1 MNSKSINNNLLNNIN
16 NDEQRAF
23 EYLSSIN
30 EQWAKLFLNMLL
42 DSRDKISQRLIS
54 SLHRENLVESR
65 SRSKII
71 SNQDLNI
78 EHLPANSKLLSIAFP
93 ELNKTLYATITGE
106 HAFDRLDVQGPF
118 YIAHNGSYNRVQHP
132 NEILNIILTISPEL
146 DNEAS
151 TQFYEDLNNSVT
163 NMAIAL
169 SYQAYTL
176 KNNKNS
182 LYDLIIKSEDSYLSS
197 EQFVIEG
204 HPIHPGAK
212 LRKGMTPETVINFSA
227 EFGNAISLQFV
238 LIHKSIAK
246 AQTYIEEENDLLFRL
261 FEGLEAA
268 VMDHVGRDQANQYYV
283 MVVHPWQY
291 DHILL
296 QEYKEELNTKKVMP
310 IDYQQSYY
318 AGLSFRTLMP
328 KYPEKSPYIK
338 LSTNVHITGEIR
350 TLSEQTT
357 INGPQVTR
365 ILNDI
370 KQNDSLFKH
379 INADTI
385 DELAGIHFYNSLDE
399 TTIRTKRSEQLG
411 TLFRTNI
418 YQLIKND
425 TTPIIPSALVA
436 STIYNDEPLI
446 VSLINKY
453 KEKNK
458 LPTFEIAALS
468 WIQQYIQAL
477 IDITIPLYVKYGIAL
492 EAHLQNSIATFTEDG
507 LLDTLYI
514 RDFEGLRIDQMHLN
528 KMGYST
534 AQFHEKS
541 LILSDQPQTVFNKV
555 FYSSIQNHLGEL
567 IVSITKSSEHS
578 NFETQL
584 WQLIRDILIA
594 KLNVIAHDMEDQQRV
609 ENIKSILLAPKIDY
623 KCVTTMRLTD
633 EADYYTYIKVSNPL
647 YQG

>member
-1 MNSKSINNNLLNNIN
+1 MNSKSINNNLLNKMN
-16 NDEQRAF
+16 NDEQHAF
-23 EYLSSIN
+23 DYLLSIN
-30 EQWAKLFLNMLL
+30 EQWAQLFLNMLL
-42 DSRDKISQRLIS
+42 ESRDKISQRLIS
-54 SLHRENLVESR
+54 SLHRENLIDSR
-65 SRSKII
+65 SYSKII

-78 EHLPANSKLLSIAFP
+78 VHLPANSKLLSIAFP
-93 ELNKTLYATITGE
+93 KVNKTLYATITGN

-118 YIAHNGSYNRVQHP
+118 YIEENGNYNRVQHP

-146 DNEAS
+146 DNDAS

-176 KNNKNS
+176 ENNKKS
-182 LYDLIIKSEDSYLSS
+182 LYELIMNAEDSYLSS

-212 LRKGMTPETVINFSA
+212 LRKGMSPETVINYSA
-227 EFGNAISLQFV
+227 EFSNAISLQFV

-246 AQTYIEEENDLLFRL
+246 VQTYTGEENDLLFKS
-261 FEGLEAA
+261 FEGLEAT
-268 VMDHVGRDQANQYYV
+268 VMDHVGRDQINQYYV

-296 QEYKEELNTKKVMP
+296 QEYKEELKTNRLIP

-328 KYPEKSPYIK
+328 KYPKKSPHIK

-357 INGPQVTR
+357 INGPQVTH

-370 KQNDSLFKH
+370 KQKDSLFKY

-385 DELAGIHFYNSLDE
+385 DELAGIHFYNSLDKV
-399 TTIRTKRSEQLG
+399 TTRTKRSEQLG

-418 YQLIKND
+418 YHLIKNE
-425 TTPIIPSALVA
+425 TTPIIPSALVS
-436 STIYNDEPLI
+436 STIYNNEPLI

-458 LPTFEIAALS
+458 FPTFEIAALS
-468 WIQQYIQAL
+468 WINQYGQAL

-492 EAHLQNSIATFTEDG
+492 EAHLQNSIATFSEDG
-507 LLDTLYI
+507 RLDRLYI
-514 RDFEGLRIDQMHLN
+514 RDFEGLRIDRIRLN

-534 AQFHEKS
+534 ASFHEKS

-567 IVSITKSSEHS
+567 IVSITKSSEDS
-578 NFETQL
+578 NFEKQL

-594 KLNVIAHDMEDQQRV
+594 KLNDIANDIDDQQRV
-609 ENIKSILLAPKIDY
+609 KNIKSILLAPKIDY

-633 EADYYTYIKVSNPL
+633 EADYYTYIKVDNPL
-647 YQG
+647 HQK